1 MIFKRTIQTK
11 IEQWFFK
18 QKIVII
24 YGARQVGKTTLVKK
38 IAADYGQDFLYM
50 DCDLIS
56 NREVLQV
63 QEAQRLQNF
72 IGQHKL
78 LIIDEAQRV
87 QNIGLTL
94 KILHDHFP
102 DLQIIATGSS
112 SFDLSN
118 KISEPLTGRAIKFM
132 LYPISITELNQ
143 QYNKLELQARLE
155 IMLKYGLYPEIV
167 DKSANQ
173 ARELLAM
180 LSGNYLYKDIL
191 EFEQIKKSDLLI
203 KLLQLLALQLGSQVS
218 YHELAVTLGVN
229 QNTIR
234 RYINLLEQSF
244 VIFRLTS
251 FKRNLRAELGKSF
264 KIYFYD
270 LGIRNSL
277 INNFNYLELRTDTGG
292 MWENFCIVERLK
304 RNNNIRRFVNPYFW
318 RTYKQKELDYVEDR
332 DGKLFAFEFKWN
344 PKAKVK
350 RPKPFF
356 EAYPNSAFIVVHREN
371 FLQTLLA
378 D

>member
-1 MIFKRTIQTK
+1 MIKRTIQTK

-18 QKIVII
+18 QKVIII
-24 YGARQVGKTTLVKK
+24 YGARQIGKTTLVKK

-56 NREVLQV
+56 NRELLQIQEV
-63 QEAQRLQNF
+63 QQLKSF
-72 IGQHKL
+72 IGQYKL

-87 QNIGLTL
+87 QDIGLTL

-112 SFDLSN
+112 SFDFSN
-118 KISEPLTGRAIKFM
+118 KISEPLTGRAITFM
-132 LYPISITELNQ
+132 LYPISVAELNQ
-143 QYNKLELQARLE
+143 QYNKLELHARLE
-155 IMLKYGLYPEIV
+155 IMLRYGLYPEIV
-167 DKSANQ
+167 DRPESE

-180 LSGNYLYKDIL
+180 LSGNYLYKDVL

-203 KLLQLLALQLGSQVS
+203 RLLQLLALQLGSQVS

-234 RYINLLEQSF
+234 RYIDLLEKSF
-244 VIFRLTS
+244 IIFRLTS

-264 KIYFYD
+264 KVYFYD

-277 INNFNYLELRTDTGG
+277 INNFNHLGLRTDTGG
-292 MWENFCIVERLK
+292 IWENFCIVERLK
-304 RNNNIRRFVNPYFW
+304 LNNNKRRFATSYFW
-318 RTYKQKELDYVEDR
+318 RTYDQKELDYIEER
-332 DGKLFAFEFKWN
+332 DGLLRAFEFKWN

-350 RPKPFF
+350 KVKQFF
-356 EAYPNSAFIVVHREN
+356 EAYPNSEFTVVNREN
-371 FLQTLLA
+371 FLQELL
-378 D
+378 

>member
-1 MIFKRTIQTK
+1 MIKRTIQAK

-18 QKIVII
+18 QKVIII
-24 YGARQVGKTTLVKK
+24 YGARQIGKTTLVKQ

-56 NREVLQV
+56 NRELLQIQEV
-63 QEAQRLQNF
+63 QQLKSS
-72 IGQHKL
+72 IGQYKL

-87 QNIGLTL
+87 QDIGLTL

-118 KISEPLTGRAIKFM
+118 KISEPLTGRAITFM
-132 LYPISITELNQ
+132 LYPISVAELNQ
-143 QYNKLELQARLE
+143 QYNKLELHARLE
-155 IMLKYGLYPEIV
+155 IMLRYGLYPEIV
-167 DKSANQ
+167 DKPESE

-180 LSGNYLYKDIL
+180 LSGNYLYKDVL
-191 EFEQIKKSDLLI
+191 EFEQIKKSNLLI

-234 RYINLLEQSF
+234 RYIDLLEKSF
-244 VIFRLTS
+244 IIFRLTS

-264 KIYFYD
+264 KVYFYD

-277 INNFNYLELRTDTGG
+277 INNFNHLDLRTDTGG
-292 MWENFCIVERLK
+292 IWENFCIVERLK
-304 RNNNIRRFVNPYFW
+304 LNNNKRRFANSYFW
-318 RTYKQKELDYVEDR
+318 RTYDQKELDYIEER
-332 DGKLFAFEFKWN
+332 DGLLHAFEFKWN

-350 RPKPFF
+350 KVKQFF
-356 EAYPNSAFIVVHREN
+356 EAYPNSAFTVVNRDN
-371 FLQTLLA
+371 FLQELL
-378 D
+378 

>member
-1 MIFKRTIQTK
+1 MIKRTIQTK

-18 QKIVII
+18 QKVIII
-24 YGARQVGKTTLVKK
+24 YGARQIGKTTLVKK

-56 NREVLQV
+56 NRELLQIQEV
-63 QEAQRLQNF
+63 QQLKSF
-72 IGQHKL
+72 IGQYKL

-87 QNIGLTL
+87 QDIGLTL

-118 KISEPLTGRAIKFM
+118 KISEPLTGRAITFM
-132 LYPISITELNQ
+132 LYPISVAELNQ
-143 QYNKLELQARLE
+143 QYNKLELHARLE
-155 IMLKYGLYPEIV
+155 IMLRYGLYPEIV
-167 DKSANQ
+167 DRPESE

-180 LSGNYLYKDIL
+180 LSGNYLYKDVL

-203 KLLQLLALQLGSQVS
+203 RLLQLLALQLGSQVS

-234 RYINLLEQSF
+234 RYIDLLEKSF
-244 VIFRLTS
+244 IIFRLTS

-264 KIYFYD
+264 KVYFYD

-277 INNFNYLELRTDTGG
+277 INNFNHLGLRTDTGG
-292 MWENFCIVERLK
+292 IWENFCIVERLK
-304 RNNNIRRFVNPYFW
+304 LNNNKRRFATSYFW
-318 RTYKQKELDYVEDR
+318 RTYDQKELDYIEER
-332 DGKLFAFEFKWN
+332 DGLLRAFEFKWN

-350 RPKPFF
+350 KVKQFF
-356 EAYPNSAFIVVHREN
+356 EAYPNSEFTVVNREN
-371 FLQTLLA
+371 FLQELL
-378 D
+378 